1 MCGIPSDG
9 GYVRRNDPVGWHCR
23 HVPAALWITFSL
35 VEPTQAMVIFFQAM
49 FSILWSIYVNYERDK
64 HAMFL
69 GLFAGRL
76 PGVVYIIPD
85 LVEGS

>member
-1 MCGIPSDG
+1 
-9 GYVRRNDPVGWHCR
+9 
-23 HVPAALWITFSL
+23 
-35 VEPTQAMVIFFQAM
+35 MVIFFQAM